1 MPKVKVYNIKAEACG
16 TMTLKDE
23 VFGVEYKEALI
34 HDVVVAYLANQRQGN
49 KSTLTRTEVRGHHKK
64 PWAQKHTGRARH
76 GDTKAPQFTGGGVVF
91 APKPRDFSLKV
102 NAKAKKVAF
111 ASALSK
117 KLAQNEFTVV
127 DEVTLESPKTKNV
140 QAILDAFKFD
150 KPTLLIVNGKS
161 DDLLRASANIQNL
174 LVVDAKLA
182 NTYEV
187 VASTNVVATKDAVK
201 AIEEAYV
208 K

>member
-16 TMTLKDE
+16 TMTLSDE

-49 KSTLTRTEVRGHHKK
+49 KSTLTRSEVRGHHKK

-102 NAKAKKVAF
+102 NAKAKRVAF
-111 ASALSK
+111 KSALSQ
-117 KLAQNEFTVV
+117 KLAQNELVV
-127 DEVTLESPKTKNV
+127 LDKVELEAPKTKYA
-140 QAILDAFKFD
+140 QAILDAFKYT
-150 KPTLLIVNGKS
+150 KPTLLVVCGDNA
-161 DDLLRASANIQNL
+161 DLLRASANIQNL

-187 VASTNVVATKDAVK
+187 VASTNVLMTKDAVK
-201 AIEEAYV
+201 AIEEAYT

>member
-1 MPKVKVYNIKAEACG
+1 MPKVKVYNIKAEECG
-16 TMTLKDE
+16 NMTLNDA

-49 KSTLTRTEVRGHHKK
+49 KSTLTRSEVRGHHKK

-76 GDTKAPQFTGGGVVF
+76 GDTKGPQFTGGGVVF

-102 NAKAKKVAF
+102 NVKAKRVAF
-111 ASALSK
+111 KSALSQ
-117 KLAQNEFTVV
+117 KLAQQELTVLDKV
-127 DEVTLESPKTKNV
+127 ELEAPKTKFA
-140 QAILDAFKFD
+140 QAILDAFKFT
-150 KPTLLIVNGKS
+150 KPTLLVVSGDNA
-161 DDLLRASANIQNL
+161 DLLRASANIQNL

-182 NTYEV
+182 NTYEI
-187 VASTNVVATKDAVK
+187 VASKNVLMTKDAVK
-201 AIEEAYV
+201 AIEEAYT

>member
-1 MPKVKVYNIKAEACG
+1 MPKVKVYNMKAEVCG
-16 TMTLKDE
+16 NMTLKDE

-49 KSTLTRTEVRGHHKK
+49 KSTLTRSEVRGHHKK

-76 GDTKAPQFTGGGVVF
+76 GDTRAVQWVGGGVAF

-102 NAKAKKVAF
+102 NAKTKKVAF
-111 ASALSK
+111 SSALSQ
-117 KLAQNEFTVV
+117 KLAQNEFTVI
-127 DEVTLESPKTKNV
+127 DEVKLEAPKTKNV
-140 QAILDAFKFD
+140 QAILDSFKFN
-150 KPTLLIVNGKS
+150 KPTLLIIDGKNE
-161 DDLLRASANIQNL
+161 DLLRASANIQNL

-182 NTYEV
+182 NTYQI
-187 VASTNVVATKDAVK
+187 VASTNVLATKDAIK
-201 AIEEAYV
+201 TIEEAYV

>member
-76 GDTKAPQFTGGGVVF
+76 GDTKAPQFTGGGVAF

-102 NAKAKKVAF
+102 NAKAKRVAF

-140 QAILDAFKFD
+140 QAILDAFKFE
-150 KPTLLIVNGKS
+150 KPTLLIVNGKNE
-161 DDLLRASANIQNL
+161 DLLRASANIQNL

-182 NTYEV
+182 NTYEI
-187 VASTNVVATKDAVK
+187 VASTNVIATKDAVK

>member
-1 MPKVKVYNIKAEACG
+1 MPKVKVYNMKAEACG

-23 VFGVEYKEALI
+23 VFGAEYKESLI

-49 KSTLTRTEVRGHHKK
+49 KSTLTRSEVRGHHKK

-76 GDTKAPQFTGGGVVF
+76 GDTKGPQFTGGGVVF

-111 ASALSK
+111 SSALSQ
-117 KLAQNEFTVV
+117 KLAQNELYVL
-127 DEVTLESPKTKNV
+127 DEVKLESPKTKNV
-140 QAILDAFKFD
+140 QSILDAFKFD
-150 KPTLLIVNGKS
+150 RPTLLIINETN

-174 LVVDAKLA
+174 LVVNAKLA

-187 VASTNVVATKDAVK
+187 VASTNVLATKDAIK
-201 AIEEAYV
+201 TIEEAYV

>member
-1 MPKVKVYNIKAEACG
+1 MPKVKVYNMKAEACE
-16 TMTLKDE
+16 TMTLSDE
-23 VFGVEYKEALI
+23 VFGVEYKESLI

-49 KSTLTRTEVRGHHKK
+49 KSTLTRSEVRGHHKK

-76 GDTKAPQFTGGGVVF
+76 GDTKGPQFTGGGVVF

-117 KLAQNEFTVV
+117 KLEQEEFTVV
-127 DEVTLESPKTKNV
+127 DEIKLEAAKTKNV
-140 QAILDAFKFD
+140 QAILDAFKFN
-150 KPTLLIVNGKS
+150 KPTLLIVGER
-161 DDLLRASANIQNL
+161 DEDLLRASANIENL

-187 VASTNVVATKDAVK
+187 VASTNVLATKSAIK